1 MRRRNAR
8 RVSLRSAAPAAPAQP
23 AAPVPKPA
31 SQVMLFDFDEQHLV
45 EKSIVDVNE
54 CIPFK
59 DSHSVTWINVD
70 GLDPALIDR
79 LGKEFDFHS
88 LLLDDIIHADQRPK
102 TEDYGSHIYVVIKM
116 LDFNPQP
123 PNIEIDQLSLILGS
137 NYVITFQ
144 EKAGDS
150 FDALRERIR
159 KGAGRL
165 RRFGPDYLAYGL
177 LDSVVDHYFVV
188 LEKLGEK
195 IEDIEDVIVSNP
207 TPDTLRAI
215 HDMKRDLI
223 FLRKS
228 VWPLRDIVSGLQRS
242 DSPLIQDSTRI
253 YLRDLYDHV
262 IRITDQVDTLREILS
277 GNLDIYHSSVSNR
290 TNGIMKVLT
299 LFSSIFMPLTFITGL
314 FWMNFK
320 YFPELEWRWG
330 FIGVMVA
337 MGLVT
342 TGMIVLFRAK
352 KWL

>member
-8 RVSLRSAAPAAPAQP
+8 RLGQRSTVATPPAPAQAL
-23 AAPVPKPA
+23 AAKPA
-31 SQVMLFDFDEQHLV
+31 SQVILFDFDEQHLV
-45 EKSIVDVNE
+45 EKSIADVAD

-59 DSHSVTWINVD
+59 DSRSVTWINVD

-79 LGKEFDFHS
+79 LGKAFDFHP

-102 TEDYGSHIYVVIKM
+102 TEDYGSHIYVVLKM

-150 FDALRERIR
+150 FDSLRERIR

-177 LDSVVDHYFVV
+177 LDSVIDHYFVV
-188 LEKLGEK
+188 LEKLGER
-195 IEDIEDVIVSNP
+195 IEDIEDVIVSSP
-207 TPDTLRAI
+207 TPETLNAI
-215 HDMKRDLI
+215 HDMKRDII

-228 VWPLRDIVSGLQRS
+228 VWPLRDVVGELQRS

-299 LFSSIFMPLTFITGL
+299 LFSSIFMPLTFLTGV
-314 FWMNFK
+314 FGMNFK

-330 FIGVMVA
+330 FAGVMGA
-337 MGLVT
+337 MMLIT
-342 TGMIVLFRAK
+342 TGMILLFREK